1 MQLLITLQQNQK
13 NMDNLFN
20 VIQKQLT
27 PEVISALSKQIRA
40 DEQTTQAA
48 AQGAVSAIVGALSK
62 NTKNESQAS
71 SLLGALDR
79 DHDGSILNDVLGL
92 VVGRSQPTNTRTT
105 NGLGILD
112 HLLGNKTNNIVA
124 ALSQGTGLDF
134 LKSGTLLKMLAP
146 IVMGSLGKAR
156 SQNEVNQNNI
166 YDFLNSSVKQ
176 AAPQR
181 EELSVFEKLL
191 DSDGDGSVMDDV
203 AGMGMKM
210 LGGFLKRR

>member
-1 MQLLITLQQNQK
+1 
-13 NMDNLFN
+13 MDNIFN
-20 VIQKQLT
+20 VIQQQLT
-27 PEVISALSKQIRA
+27 PEVISALSRQIRT
-40 DEQTTQAA
+40 DEDTTKAA
-48 AQGAVSAIVGALSK
+48 AQGAISAIVGALSK

-92 VVGRSQPTNTRTT
+92 VVGRAQPTNTRTV

-124 ALSQGTGLDF
+124 ALSEGTGLDF
-134 LKSGTLLKMLAP
+134 LKSGTLLKTLAP

-156 SQNEVNQNNI
+156 AQNQVNQNNVF
-166 YDFLNSSVKQ
+166 DFLNKSVQQ
-176 AAPQR
+176 AAPER
-181 EELSVFEKLL
+181 KELSIFEKLL
-191 DSDGDGSVMDDV
+191 DSDGDGNVMDDV

-210 LGGFLKRR
+210 LGGFLKNRR

>member
-1 MQLLITLQQNQK
+1 
-13 NMDNLFN
+13 MDNLFN
-20 VIQKQLT
+20 IIQKQMT

-40 DEQTTQAA
+40 DEDTTAAA

-92 VVGRSQPTNTRTT
+92 VVGRSQPTNSRTV

-112 HLLGNKTNNIVA
+112 HLLGNNTNGIVA
-124 ALSQGTGLDF
+124 ALSKGSGLDF
-134 LKSGTLLKMLAP
+134 LKSATLLKMLAP

-166 YDFLNSSVKQ
+166 FDFLNRSVQEAK
-176 AAPQR
+176 PQR
-181 EELSVFEKLL
+181 EELSIFQQVL
-191 DSDGDGSVMDDV
+191 DADGDGSVMDDV

-210 LGGFLKRR
+210 LGGFLKNRR